1 MKIEILEENDG
12 KLKMKIDDLTL
23 VNLLNDN
30 IWKQKS
36 VEMAAYNV
44 EHPYL
49 AQPVLVVK
57 SKNPKKT
64 LLDAAEKILE
74 DVKELKKK
82 VDAIKE

>member
-1 MKIEILEENDG
+1 MKIELLEESDG
-12 KLKMKIDDLTL
+12 KLKLRIDDLTL
-23 VNLLNDN
+23 VNLLNEN

-36 VEMAAYNV
+36 IEMAAYSV

-49 AQPVLVVK
+49 SQPVLVVK